1 MASIAIVGKSGSG
14 KSTSYGEIPEI
25 GIKGLNPKET
35 AVCNVSGKDLPFR
48 GWQKS
53 YSGKLS
59 EGGNY
64 LETSDA
70 NAIADSIKY
79 ISEKRTEIKN
89 YVIDDAQ
96 YAMAFEFLRRAK
108 DTGFSKFSEIGASTA
123 KMMMAAKD
131 SRRDLKVYFLWHPDE
146 DKELGYKMKTVGKM
160 IDDYLV
166 LEGLFGTIL
175 YTNTSKGADN
185 KIKYEFVTNYDGKYP
200 AKSPVGM
207 FKDLYI
213 PNDLAIVSELIDN
226 YNLGK

>member
-1 MASIAIVGKSGSG
+1 MASVAIVGKSGSG
-14 KSTSYGEIPEI
+14 KSTSYGNIPEI
-25 GIKGLNPKET
+25 GIKGLDPKDT
-35 AVCNVSGKDLPFR
+35 AICNVAGKDLAFR
-48 GWQKS
+48 GWQKV
-53 YSGKLS
+53 YTGKLS

-70 NAIADSIKY
+70 NAIAESIKY
-79 ISEKRTEIKN
+79 ISDKRPDVKN

-96 YAMAFEFLRRAK
+96 YTLAFEYMRRAK
-108 DTGFSKFSEIGASTA
+108 ETGYNKFVDIGVNTT

-131 SRRDLKVYFLWHPDE
+131 TRKDLKVYFLWHPEE
-146 DKELGYKMKTVGKM
+146 DKELGSKMKTIGTMV
-160 IDDYLV
+160 DSYLT

-175 YTNTSKGADN
+175 YTNTSKGNDN
-185 KIKYEFVTNYDGKYP
+185 RIKYEFVTNYDGKFP

-213 PNDLAIVSELIDN
+213 PNDLSIVSELIDN

>member
-53 YSGKLS
+53 YCGKLS

-64 LETSDA
+64 LETSDV
-70 NAIADSIKY
+70 NGIVDSIKY
-79 ISEKRTEIKN
+79 ISEKRPEIKN

-96 YAMAFEFLRRAK
+96 YTLAFEYMRRAK
-108 DTGFSKFSEIGASTA
+108 ENGYNKFVDIGVNTT
-123 KMMMAAKD
+123 KMMEAAKNC
-131 SRRDLKVYFLWHPDE
+131 RKDLKVYFMWHPEE
-146 DKELGYKMKTVGKM
+146 DKELGYKMKTIGAMV
-160 IDDYLV
+160 DAYLT
-166 LEGLFGTIL
+166 LEGLFSVIL
-175 YTNTSKGADN
+175 YTNTSKGNDN